1 MLLRM
6 SADEATGGVNP
17 ARCFSSRVRS
27 ATTIGRNFVSRERL
41 GGFHDR
47 DGLPCRYPVQIPGS
61 SRSVFRDDGD
71 HCSEVMAISIPTS
84 SRSAFR
90 DDRDQMGVVLAV

>member
-17 ARCFSSRVRS
+17 ARCFSSRIRS

-47 DGLPCRYPVQIPGS
+47 DDVGMLIAIT
-61 SRSVFRDDGD
+61 
-71 HCSEVMAISIPTS
+71 SE
-84 SRSAFR
+84 
-90 DDRDQMGVVLAV
+90 Q